1 MSTVALQ
8 ATKMQPSSNS
18 VGVDSTLLGV
28 FVGLLTLGL
37 VMVFSSTIAMGE
49 QDLQTNTSHFWRQL
63 IHVGLGIGITFV
75 IATIPVWVWQK
86 LSLPLLLIT
95 FVILAVLL
103 FIGSEI
109 NGSQRW
115 IVLFGFRIQ
124 PAEIAK
130 LVMIIYAA
138 SYLTRRQAEI
148 QKFSKGI
155 VNIGVVLAILGF
167 LLLLQPDFGSF
178 FVISAA
184 VGLMMFLGGI
194 RVLHTVIC
202 LGLASGVMAFLVS
215 MSDYRMQ
222 RVLSFRDPW
231 ADPFNTGFQ
240 LTQALIAIGRGE
252 IFGVGLGASIQK
264 LYYLPHANNDF
275 ILAVIGEELGLVG
288 VVVVIALFAT
298 LLHRALIIARTAEL
312 VGKVYASRLAQG
324 VGLLLVFQ
332 AIVNIGVNLGVLP
345 TKGLTLPFISYG
357 GSSMLVSC
365 AAIGLLFAV
374 DRQNRVREQQS

>member
-1 MSTVALQ
+1 
-8 ATKMQPSSNS
+8 MQPNSNS

-28 FVGLLTLGL
+28 FIGLLALGL

-63 IHVGLGIGITFV
+63 IHVLLGVGITFV
-75 IATIPVWVWQK
+75 VATIPVWVWQK
-86 LSLPLLLIT
+86 MSLPLLIMT
-95 FVILAVLL
+95 FVVLAILL
-103 FIGSEI
+103 FVGSEI

-115 IVLFGFRIQ
+115 IVFFGFRIQ

-130 LVMIIYAA
+130 LVMVIYAA

-148 QKFSKGI
+148 QKFTKGI
-155 VNIGVVLAILGF
+155 LNIGVVLAILGF
-167 LLLLQPDFGSF
+167 LLLMQPDFGSF
-178 FVISAA
+178 FVITAA

-194 RVLHTVIC
+194 RVFHTVIC

-275 ILAVIGEELGLVG
+275 ILAVIGEELGLIG
-288 VVVVIALFAT
+288 IIVVIALFAA
-298 LLHRALIIARTAEL
+298 LLHRALVIARTAEL
-312 VGKVYASRLAQG
+312 VGKVYAARLAQG

-332 AIVNIGVNLGVLP
+332 ALVNIGVNLGVLP

>member
-1 MSTVALQ
+1 MSSSALQ
-8 ATKMQPSSNS
+8 ATRFQPKANS
-18 VGVDSTLLGV
+18 IGVDSTLLGV
-28 FVGLLTLGL
+28 FIGLLVLGL
-37 VMVFSSTIAMGE
+37 VMVFSSTIAMGD
-49 QDLQTNTSHFWRQL
+49 QDLKTNTAHFWRQS
-63 IHVGLGIGITFV
+63 IHIVLGLGITFV

-86 LSLPLLLIT
+86 MSLPLLIIT
-95 FVILAVLL
+95 FLTLAILL
-103 FIGSEI
+103 FVGSEV

-115 IVLFGFRIQ
+115 IVFLGFRVQ

-148 QKFSKGI
+148 QKFTKGI
-155 VNIGVVLAILGF
+155 INIGVVLAILGF
-167 LLLLQPDFGSF
+167 LLLMQPDFGSF
-178 FVISAA
+178 FVITAA

-194 RVLHTVIC
+194 RILHTVIC
-202 LGLASGVMAFLVS
+202 LGLAGGVMVALVS

-240 LTQALIAIGRGE
+240 LTQALIAVGRGE
-252 IFGVGLGASIQK
+252 VFGVGLGASIQK

-275 ILAVIGEELGLVG
+275 ILAVIGEELGLIG
-288 VVVVIALFAT
+288 IVVVIALFAT
-298 LLHRALIIARTAEL
+298 LLQRALIIARTAEL

-324 VGLLLVFQ
+324 IGFLLVFQ
-332 AIVNIGVNLGVLP
+332 AMVHVGVNLGVLP

-365 AAIGLLFAV
+365 AAMGLLFAV
-374 DRQNRVREQQS
+374 DRQNRRREQQS